1 MIQELTVQDFA
12 IISNLNIPFKDGMTV
27 LTGETGAGK
36 SIIIDAMGLL
46 VGGRGS
52 SDYIRDGKE
61 RCRIEGSFYIKD
73 TLHALQFLKERGI
86 DITDD
91 MVVVQRE
98 IYRSGR
104 NNCRVNGQ
112 LVTTK
117 FLRELGRFLVDIHG
131 QNEHQELMQPHNH
144 LKLLDQYATSGL
156 HKKLKDYREK
166 FHIYK
171 SLNDQLINLAQNEK
185 EQAQR
190 IDMLMFQ
197 HNEIE
202 AAQLIEG
209 EEEQLIEERR
219 KLMNFQKISESLSK
233 AGRYLESEEISAV
246 SLVGSAMSDME
257 QIEEIDTVYQDTA
270 DLLRTAYY
278 SLQEASGNIADSI
291 ESLEMDESRLLE
303 VDNRLD
309 LTRQLKR
316 KYGESVIDI
325 LNYFEDINKELSLT
339 SVDNLSVDD
348 LEQKL
353 NKLKKEL
360 QVLANELTQMRE
372 VTAKSLE
379 EAIMKQLSELY
390 MAQTVFS
397 VKFTKAA
404 DFLETGQDKVEFYIS
419 TNVGESLK
427 PLAKVASGGELSR
440 MMLAL
445 KTIFSKTQ
453 SITSIVFDEVDTGV
467 SGRVAQAIA
476 EKIHQIGLNSQV
488 LCITHLPQVAAVADT
503 QYFIKKEV
511 KTNRTETIVQDL
523 TKEQRVNEIARMLS
537 GSEVTELT
545 KEHAKELLALA
556 KRESKKRL
564 T

>member
-91 MVVVQRE
+91 MVVIQRE

-278 SLQEASGNIADSI
+278 SLQEASGNIADSL

-309 LTRQLKR
+309 LIRQLKR

>member
-91 MVVVQRE
+91 MVVIQRE

-117 FLRELGRFLVDIHG
+117 FLRELGHFLVDIHG

-166 FHIYK
+166 FHVYK

-185 EQAQR
+185 EHAQR
-190 IDMLMFQ
+190 LDMLMFQ

-278 SLQEASGNIADSI
+278 SLQEASSNIADSL

-309 LTRQLKR
+309 LIRQLKR

-556 KRESKKRL
+556 KR
-564 T
+564 

>member
-91 MVVVQRE
+91 MVVIQRE

-117 FLRELGRFLVDIHG
+117 FLRELGHFLVDIHG

-185 EQAQR
+185 EHAQR

-278 SLQEASGNIADSI
+278 SLQEASGNIADSL

-309 LTRQLKR
+309 LIRQLKR

-556 KRESKKRL
+556 KR
-564 T
+564 

>member
-73 TLHALQFLKERGI
+73 ALHALQFLKERGI

-91 MVVVQRE
+91 MVVIQRE

-278 SLQEASGNIADSI
+278 SLQEASGNIADSL

-309 LTRQLKR
+309 LIRQLKR

-556 KRESKKRL
+556 KR
-564 T
+564 

>member
-91 MVVVQRE
+91 MVVIQRE

-278 SLQEASGNIADSI
+278 SLQEASGNIADSL

-309 LTRQLKR
+309 LIRQLKR

-556 KRESKKRL
+556 KR
-564 T
+564 